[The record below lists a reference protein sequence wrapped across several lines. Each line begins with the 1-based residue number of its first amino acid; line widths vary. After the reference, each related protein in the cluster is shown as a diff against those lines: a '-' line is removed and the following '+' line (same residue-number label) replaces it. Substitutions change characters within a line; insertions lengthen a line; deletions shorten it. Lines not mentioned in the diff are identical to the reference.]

1 MHQSFHLKLEPD
13 TRMFCHFGREHG
25 FIFNCKPFSFK
36 GRICFLVG
44 ADRKELN
51 KINGRH
57 LEAGGQQ
64 TETAEY
70 FIAQVVLL

>member
-1 MHQSFHLKLEPD
+1 
-13 TRMFCHFGREHG
+13 MFCHFGREHG

-44 ADRKELN
+44 ADRRELN